1 MKKLISLEIIGF
13 QSPDRC
19 AKVYFSDDSISV
31 IYGDN
36 GCGKTTFLKLIYAIL
51 NRDNSILINENVEC
65 AILSYSSE
73 SGQVFDIKISKI
85 LMMDE
90 VNEVVGIDYDWNDL
104 IKSDLIDSRSL
115 SLGVERGVT
124 TQSLRVEPSDIFR
137 FVSHPKYRGSFSQ
150 INVHEF
156 SDELSNFIRN
166 NQARRTRTKQD
177 ELSLDKS
184 HTYLQSIKMANIGNL
199 LADRYRV
206 ARSVAAEK
214 IQNALFDTLSVVIE
228 SNGRQPNITKTISI
242 PDDFDSLVLNNKDR
256 IIEALN
262 DGFEN
267 NFKTHII
274 NILQGVRHKQDVQW
288 LQENNLLSQLIMN
301 MIKELEVEKQLLS
314 SINTL
319 VETFNEYLI
328 GDKKLIVKTHDVY
341 VEINGEQ
348 HSINEL
354 SSGERHILT
363 FLSLV
368 VIAGRDRDFL
378 IIDEP
383 EISLNI
389 KWQRTLMSLIR
400 KLVPYTQV
408 IVASHSPLIAKKI
421 PQSLVKLE
429 PYTLFDETV

>member
-13 QSPDRC
+13 QSSDRC

-65 AILSYSSE
+65 VILSYSSE
-73 SGQVFDIKISKI
+73 SGAVFDIKISKI
-85 LMMDE
+85 LMLDE
-90 VNEVVGIDYDWNDL
+90 VNEVVGIDYDWNEL
-104 IKSDLIDSRSL
+104 IQSDLIDSRSL

-150 INVHEF
+150 VNVHEF
-156 SDELSNFIRN
+156 ADELSNFIRN
-166 NQARRTRTKQD
+166 NQVRRTRTKQD
-177 ELSLDKS
+177 ELSLDKA
-184 HTYLQSIKMANIGNL
+184 HTYLQSIKMANIGSL

-274 NILQGVRHKQDVQW
+274 NILQGVRHKQDVEW

-328 GDKKLIVKTHDVY
+328 DDKKLIVKNHDVY
-341 VEINGEQ
+341 VEINGAQ

-400 KLVPYTQV
+400 NLVPYTQV

-421 PQSLVKLE
+421 PQCLVKLE
-429 PYTLFDETV
+429 PYTMSETV